1 MDDRIDLTLDRD
13 FKKPDTTKSGKALLK
28 SNDITIMINTGSTI
42 FEEYAEETIEDIDYA
57 FSGIYNCPVCGRIKS
72 REEEFYT
79 NLNHALFDDN
89 DYMCMTCKRRE
100 FKDLRYIKDD
110 FNTIFPREN
119 IKSDLSVFRETTLN
133 DQFMSISQANNLS
146 RLLALFDTV

>member
-13 FKKPDTTKSGKALLK
+13 FKKPDTTKSDKYLFK
-28 SNDITIMINTGSTI
+28 SYDFTIEVNTSSTI
-42 FEEYAEETIEDIDYA
+42 FEEYAEETVEDIDYA

-89 DYMCMTCKRRE
+89 DYMCMACKKKD
-100 FKDLRYIKDD
+100 FKDIRYIKDD
-110 FNTIFPREN
+110 FKNLFPREN
-119 IKSDLSVFRETTLN
+119 IKSDLSVFRDITLN
-133 DQFMSISQANNLS
+133 NQFMGTNQANELS
-146 RLLALFDTV
+146 HLVALFDII